1 MFITLEGIEGSGK
14 TTQIK
19 NIVTFLQSR
28 GRDCI
33 MTREPGGTA
42 IGEKI
47 RAILL
52 DPGNNDLDPLTE
64 LLLYEADRAQH
75 ISSIVKPQLCAGKTV
90 VCDRFY
96 DATTVYQGFARGL
109 DIGLIQK
116 LHDLVLKGLKP
127 DITIL
132 LDLSPEVGLNRAWEQ
147 IKSGTRTNH
156 EIRFEKE
163 SLLFHERV
171 RAGYLELAR
180 LEPERFRVVDAA
192 KDKDQVQKEIVKILS
207 FFIRRQESADRPTGS
222 F

>member
-14 TTQIK
+14 TTQSK

-42 IGEKI
+42 IGKKI

-52 DPGNNDLDPLTE
+52 DPENNDLDPLTE

-75 ISSIVKPQLCAGKTV
+75 ISSIVKPRLCAGKTV
-90 VCDRFY
+90 VCDRFC

-109 DIGLIQK
+109 DIGLIQR

-132 LDLSPEVGLNRAWEQ
+132 LDLPPEVGLNRAWEQ
-147 IKSGTRTNH
+147 IKSGARTNR

-163 SLLFHERV
+163 ALEFHERV

-192 KDKDQVQKEIVKILS
+192 RDKDQVQKEIVKILS
-207 FFIRRQESADRPTGS
+207 FFIRRQESVDRPIGS